1 MFASLP
7 AVPLVVCRSAVLD
20 VEQRSM
26 RIEWDNIQTG
36 GLGLTSASIEYMVVN
51 STGNST
57 PVQNPVIDINGG
69 VAILRTL
76 PQAGL
81 NYIFSVTTEND
92 VGESIPSQC
101 PPIFLVIGEHL
112 LYSMCS

>member
-1 MFASLP
+1 
-7 AVPLVVCRSAVLD
+7 
-20 VEQRSM
+20 M
-26 RIEWDNIQTG
+26 RVEWDNIRAG
-36 GLGLTSASIEYMVVN
+36 GLELTSASIEYMVVN

-57 PVQNPVIDINGG
+57 PVQNPMIDINGG
-69 VAILRTL
+69 IAVLRTL

-81 NYIFSVTTEND
+81 SYIFSVTIEND

-112 LYSMCS
+112 LCSMCS